1 MKSNSKIYS
10 EEFTARFNTYS
21 DNEIISAFNCE
32 VGKQGWGTARA
43 AFLCSIHDEF
53 DRRNFDYSSIG
64 SKEYLS
70 FKNPIR
76 LNDNKRITIQIN
88 A

>member
-10 EEFTARFNTYS
+10 EEFTARFNAYS
-21 DNEIISAFNCE
+21 DNEIISAFNSE
-32 VGKQGWGTARA
+32 VGKQGWDTARA
-43 AFLCSIHDEF
+43 AFLSSINDEF
-53 DRRNFDYSSIG
+53 DRRNFDYSAIG

-70 FKNPIR
+70 YKNPIR